1 MNDIS
6 GRELGFN
13 RPTSQSSQLGSMYSY
28 KAVDGR
34 YLELSQTLLQAASNT
49 CFSSRLW
56 GEETAWWSVDLQTPF
71 SILGANFYG
80 QLSGIGNQTSMK
92 VFISQQMKRLYRS

>member
-1 MNDIS
+1 MNHVL

-13 RPTSQSSQLGSMYSY
+13 RPTSQSSQKGSMYSY

-34 YLELSQTLLQAASNT
+34 YLELSETLPQAASNT

-56 GEETAWWSVDLQTPF
+56 GEETAWLSVDLQTPF

-80 QLSGIGNQTSMK
+80 QLTGIGNQTFMETYIPCK
-92 VFISQQMKRLYRS
+92 EGVI